1 MRVIVIADRCQGHSM
16 CALACP
22 EVFQLSD
29 EDGHATVKLENV
41 PKELEHSVLLA
52 ERSCPEQA
60 IEITSEDHR

>member
-1 MRVIVIADRCQGHSM
+1 M